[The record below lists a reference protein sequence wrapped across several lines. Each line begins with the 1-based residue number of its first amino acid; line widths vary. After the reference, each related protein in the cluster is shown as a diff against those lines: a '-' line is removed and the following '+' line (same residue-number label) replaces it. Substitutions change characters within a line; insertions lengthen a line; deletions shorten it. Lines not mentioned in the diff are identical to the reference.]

1 MKGESIM
8 KKKAMTGFLWLILCL
23 FLFQSVALTETRQ
36 GVIAL
41 EGQEE
46 TIEETLFESSL
57 GFSFWYASDRL
68 EAYQNVVH
76 NIDGVYVEALY
87 SDDYMIL
94 SMITEEDA
102 EEYTE
107 DLDENIVEKSASA
120 RVQMDVYR
128 ELEDGRYIFL
138 TLIAENGQYFR
149 AIGEYSQEAAEGN
162 AKFFQRVLDSVTLLS
177 EYDAEFLR
185 ELPGQWAEE
194 YEGAGTVLTLEE
206 NGNMSLYCYGVD
218 GGFAYTYEGTWS
230 YAPVPNRSSELTLLF
245 TSTGNPLYEGR
256 EYRVECAYAAYT
268 ESWVENDT
276 LITYLILNPQVS
288 SSGVSPFEEVCGE
301 EGPALHREKG
311 PNMRVVKCK
320 EFVSLREARSTS
332 AKRLAKVPLGA
343 LVLAFPEY
351 GEENGFIYCVY
362 HDEDGFILAE
372 YLQPID

>member
-1 MKGESIM
+1 M
-8 KKKAMTGFLWLILCL
+8 KKKAMMGLLWLMLCL
-23 FLFQSVALTETRQ
+23 TLLQSTALTETRQ

-41 EGQEE
+41 EGMEE
-46 TIEETLFESSL
+46 VIEETLFESSL
-57 GFSFWYASDRL
+57 GFSFWYPNDRL
-68 EAYQNVVH
+68 EAYQDVVH

-107 DLDENIVEKSASA
+107 DLDENIVEQSASA
-120 RVQMDVYR
+120 RVQLDVYR
-128 ELEDGRYIFL
+128 ELEDGTYIFL

-149 AIGEYSQEAAEGN
+149 AVGAYSQEAAEGN
-162 AKFFQRVLDSVTLLS
+162 AKFFQRVLDSVAFVS
-177 EYDAEFLR
+177 DYDAEFLKV
-185 ELPGQWAEE
+185 LPGQWAEE

-206 NGNMSLYCYGVD
+206 NGKMSLYCYGVD
-218 GGFAYTYEGTWS
+218 GGFAYTCEGTWS
-230 YAPVPNRSSELTLLF
+230 YEPVPNRSSELTLLF
-245 TSTGNPLYEGR
+245 TSTDNPSYEGR
-256 EYRVECAYAAYT
+256 EYSVECEYAAYT

-276 LITYLILNPQVS
+276 LITCLILNPPIS
-288 SSGVSPFEEVCGE
+288 CSGVSPFEEVYGE
-301 EGPALHREKG
+301 DMAALHREQG

-362 HDEDGFILAE
+362 HDEEGFILAE
-372 YLQPID
+372 YLSPAD

>member
-1 MKGESIM
+1 M
-8 KKKAMTGFLWLILCL
+8 KKIAAALLIAALCL
-23 FLFQSVALTETRQ
+23 PLCLTPALAETRQ

-41 EGQEE
+41 EGEE
-46 TIEETLFESSL
+46 EPIEETLFVSPS

-68 EAYQNVVH
+68 EARQEEAG
-76 NIDGVYVEALY
+76 GVIVKALY
-87 SDDYMIL
+87 SDDSMTL

-102 EEYTE
+102 GK
-107 DLDENIVEKSASA
+107 LAENIIEQAASS
-120 RVQMDVYR
+120 RVQTDVYR
-128 ELEDGRYIFL
+128 TLEDGAYRFL
-138 TLIAENGQYFR
+138 TLIAENGQYLR
-149 AIGEYSQEAAEGN
+149 AVGTYSQEAAEGN
-162 AKFFQRVLDSVTLLS
+162 AKFFQRALDSAALIS

-194 YEGAGTVLTLEE
+194 YEGAGTVLTFKE
-206 NGNMSLYCYGVD
+206 NGEMSLYCYSVD
-218 GGFAYTYEGTWS
+218 GAFAYTCEGSWS
-230 YAPVPNRSSELTLLF
+230 YQSVPGSSSLLTLLF

-288 SSGVSPFEEVCGE
+288 CSGVSPFEEVCGE
-301 EGPALHREKG
+301 SGPALHREQG
-311 PNMRVVKCK
+311 PNMKVVKCK

-372 YLQPID
+372 YLQPSE